1 MRESVRGPPIHAG
14 CRRGDGRIAS
24 PLPSSRPRTTTTT
37 YPSSRPPRGPSMR
50 IEMEVVSGGGEGSGG
65 SGNVPSTLTSF
76 HSSSRAF
83 HVVPRHRRQDT
94 TEVAQVRVPI
104 VDILGGIMVHEAV
117 GGRQR
122 CGDAHIGDPIVATS
136 SSSSSL
142 SSDARRSDA
151 AVVVVPPRH
160 VWERLHPGGDDAC
173 RGNVLRW
180 TSTDGEGECGV
191 EVSRA
196 MRTMSPFGRRGRGT
210 TEARVQRQLGRR
222 GSCPRTPRK

>member
-1 MRESVRGPPIHAG
+1 
-14 CRRGDGRIAS
+14 
-24 PLPSSRPRTTTTT
+24 
-37 YPSSRPPRGPSMR
+37 MR

-76 HSSSRAF
+76 HSSSFARSTSFLAIDDKIQ
-83 HVVPRHRRQDT
+83 RRLRKCVSRSWISWAESWCMRLWEDDD
-94 TEVAQVRVPI
+94 AAAMRMRGGPPGGGGKAPSYGPSGRSRSNVRPSVC
-104 VDILGGIMVHEAV
+104 
-117 GGRQR
+117 R
-122 CGDAHIGDPIVATS
+122 IGDPIVATS

-196 MRTMSPFGRRGRGT
+196 IRTMSPFGRRGRGT